1 MDELCKGTRVI
12 TMNINVFDENSS
24 QLENAL
30 RTFKMRSPDREVEV
44 DQARLSSV
52 VDAINAA
59 IQDIV
64 AERTGII
71 ARVKTIV
78 DQPYTVRKW
87 GFWQRETQSDLS
99 AEEFMRAEKR
109 LDLLARQ
116 ISDFEL
122 LKTALLRIPPDV
134 RSDVGQVHDRPLNA
148 ALIDQ
153 PTTRRE
159 KRSTEA
165 AT

>member
-1 MDELCKGTRVI
+1 MDELSKGTRVI
-12 TMNINVFDENSS
+12 TMNINVFDESCS
-24 QLENAL
+24 QLKNAHSA
-30 RTFKMRSPDREVEV
+30 FKMRTSDREVEV

-52 VDAINAA
+52 VDVINAA

-78 DQPYTVRKW
+78 DQPDTVRKW

-116 ISDFEL
+116 ISEFEL
-122 LKTALLRIPPDV
+122 LKTALLRIPPDM
-134 RSDVGQVHDRPLNA
+134 
-148 ALIDQ
+148 
-153 PTTRRE
+153 RR
-159 KRSTEA
+159 
-165 AT
+165 

>member
-1 MDELCKGTRVI
+1 MDELCKSTRVI

-30 RTFKMRSPDREVEV
+30 RTFKMRSSDREVEV

-78 DQPYTVRKW
+78 DQPDTVRKW

-134 RSDVGQVHDRPLNA
+134 RADVGQVHARPLNA

>member
-24 QLENAL
+24 QLKNAL
-30 RTFKMRSPDREVEV
+30 RTFKMRSSDREVEV

-52 VDAINAA
+52 VDAIDAA

-78 DQPYTVRKW
+78 DQPDTVRKW